1 LKLTGILSTVIYCR
15 DNIKYFYS
23 SMFRNLQYCAHLM
36 WHTAEL
42 CMSTYSVDT
51 EDGEWSKGDGNGEGG
66 KKWYIIDAGC

>member
-1 LKLTGILSTVIYCR
+1 
-15 DNIKYFYS
+15 
-23 SMFRNLQYCAHLM
+23 M

-51 EDGEWSKGDGNGEGG
+51 EDGEWSKGDGKEEGG